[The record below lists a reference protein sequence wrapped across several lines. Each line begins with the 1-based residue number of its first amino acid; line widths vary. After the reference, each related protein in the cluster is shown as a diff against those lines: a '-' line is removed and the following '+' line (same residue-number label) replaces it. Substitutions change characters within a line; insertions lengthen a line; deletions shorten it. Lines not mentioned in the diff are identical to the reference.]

1 MAQIDERARTSVA
14 AMRNVPSG
22 SSCRLRVDPFDEA
35 PCGET
40 TAGNIETFPA
50 IRSLAR
56 DLDRIISALI
66 PPPGNQLDTDQELKR
81 V

>member
-1 MAQIDERARTSVA
+1 
-14 AMRNVPSG
+14 
-22 SSCRLRVDPFDEA
+22 VDPFDEA